1 MGRRPILAF
10 ACLWLAAGG
19 WAQQRPQVVILLVG
33 PPGSGKGTQAKM
45 ITEKYGVP
53 AFSTGDLLRAEVKEG
68 TALGKRIQ
76 PVMAQGGLVD
86 DSIVNELVAGRTL
99 KPDAA
104 RGFILD
110 GYPRT
115 VAQAQFLDRLLAER
129 RWPRP
134 TVIHLDVPDS
144 VVIERLL
151 QRGRADDKPEV
162 IRGRLKKYE
171 SETAPVLKHY
181 SAGDYHRI
189 DGTKAPEAVFA
200 QIETVLRKKM
210 GRKSAGSAGGTA
222 RAVRA
227 QTTLGT
233 A

>member
-1 MGRRPILAF
+1 MGRRPILAL

-45 ITEKYGVP
+45 ITEKYGLP

-86 DSIVNELVAGRTL
+86 DAIVNDLVAGRTL
-99 KPDAA
+99 KPDAG

-129 RWPRP
+129 QWPRP
-134 TVIHLDVPDS
+134 TVIHLDVPDT

-151 QRGRADDKPEV
+151 QRGRADDKQEV
-162 IRGRLKKYE
+162 IRDRLNKYE
-171 SETAPVLKHY
+171 SETVPILRHY
-181 SAGDYHRI
+181 GAGDYHRI
-189 DGTKAPEAVFA
+189 DGTKTPEAVFA
-200 QIETVLRKKM
+200 QMDEVL
-210 GRKSAGSAGGTA
+210 GRKMAA
-222 RAVRA
+222 R
-227 QTTLGT
+227 
-233 A
+233 